1 VRDDELEAL
10 HRGDGRDG
18 NGNDNHIGPAGAGAG
33 ADTADTADAVLPGRT
48 GGDDA

>member
-33 ADTADTADAVLPGRT
+33 ADAADAVLPGRT